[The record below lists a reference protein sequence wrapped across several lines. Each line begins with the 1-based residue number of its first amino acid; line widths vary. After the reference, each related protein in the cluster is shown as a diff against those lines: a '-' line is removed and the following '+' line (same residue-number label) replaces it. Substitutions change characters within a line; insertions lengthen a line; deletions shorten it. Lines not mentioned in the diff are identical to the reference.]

1 MSANPPPPPNDGPK
15 APGTPPNAVPPNG
28 VPPGSQNPNTPP
40 RPGMMA
46 PGTVGAQAKS
56 IAQEGFERLLEAMPH
71 LRAFNTRIT
80 AWVTQSSW
88 WRLALI
94 ALVVLI
100 AVNVVGGILGVD
112 DPVVV
117 DDGKPKDISIS
128 VHNDP
133 KKIVITPMVGG
144 KPGKPIEVDVPSVTV
159 DADKDKDDD
168 DSDKDNDK
176 DSDKDKA
183 KSDKGEHYKSK
194 GIDIDDH
201 GLSFEK
207 DGKRF
212 MIDDHGVHIV
222 TLPPLAPLPPASPAM
237 PGTPAAGAPAAASS
251 AEGTARDAE
260 ANAAKLAA
268 SAAVLSEKAHR
279 EADAMQE
286 QKERDAEF
294 RSDVASA
301 ISDAKEE
308 LQDSISDQIEK
319 EQRGSVKRQ
328 KDFAFFGVLK
338 ILLTIFLAYLVAVK
352 VSSATKRRADV
363 MVRNASAVAEHE
375 SLQRQLLEAR
385 LQTMQAQVEPHF
397 LFNTLASV
405 DYLIETDPARA
416 STMQKNLIQYLRAA
430 MPQMRESAT
439 QLGREVVLCQA
450 YLEILKVR
458 MEERLQVNIAVPDG
472 LRSADFPP
480 MMLQSMVENA
490 IKHGLEP
497 KAEGGSLSLTAEIV
511 DGELHVT
518 VADTGLG
525 FSASGASTSG
535 GGVGLTNIR
544 ERLQLLYAGRA
555 HLEITPN
562 LPSGTRASIVVP
574 YLPVARRPAPAAN
587 TSTEEK
593 KA

>member
-1 MSANPPPPPNDGPK
+1 
-15 APGTPPNAVPPNG
+15 
-28 VPPGSQNPNTPP
+28 
-40 RPGMMA
+40 MMG
-46 PGTVGAQAKS
+46 PGTVGSHAKS

-71 LRAFNTRIT
+71 LRALNTRIT

-88 WRLALI
+88 WRLALM
-94 ALVVLI
+94 ALVVFI
-100 AVNVVGGILGVD
+100 AVSVVGSILGVD
-112 DPVVV
+112 DPIVV
-117 DDGKPKDISIS
+117 DDGKPKDISIN

-144 KPGKPIEVDVPSVTV
+144 KAGKPIEVQVPSANGEE
-159 DADKDKDDD
+159 DKDKDKDDE
-168 DSDKDNDK
+168 DNDDEK
-176 DSDKDKA
+176 GAKGE
-183 KSDKGEHYKSK
+183 KSDKVVHDKSK

-207 DGKRF
+207 DGKRYV
-212 MIDDHGVHIV
+212 IDDHGVHIV
-222 TLPPLAPLPPASPAM
+222 PLPPLAPLPPSPV
-237 PGTPAAGAPAAASS
+237 PAAPEAPAASS
-251 AEGTARDAE
+251 AEGMARSAQESAE
-260 ANAAKLAA
+260 KLAA
-268 SAAVLSEKAHR
+268 SAAVLSDKAHR
-279 EADAMQE
+279 EADALRE

-294 RSDVASA
+294 RSDVATA

-328 KDFAFFGVLK
+328 KDFAFFGLLK

-363 MVRNASAVAEHE
+363 MVRNASAVAEQE

-405 DYLIETDPARA
+405 DYLIETDPGRA

-458 MEERLQVNIAVPDG
+458 MEERLQVNIAVPEG

-497 KAEGGSLSLTAEIV
+497 KSEGGSLSLTAEIV
-511 DGELHVT
+511 DGDLHVT

-555 HLEITPN
+555 RLEITPN
-562 LPSGTRASIVVP
+562 LPTGTRASIVVP
-574 YLPVARRPAPAAN
+574 YLPVARRPAPASSVN
-587 TSTEEK
+587 TEEK
-593 KA
+593 KS